1 MALGKTFQSTR
12 LAQWMTISI
21 KGNCFA
27 QRAPSPGQ
35 RGLPRCALTPCVLVW
50 FSLGAKATH
59 QVINLQGIHTSGAHS
74 FEHLCC
80 APLPLRCSYILSEP
94 ATVFKPQEANQRKP
108 PRM

>member
-1 MALGKTFQSTR
+1 MDDNLNKGQLLCSKSTFAGSAGCLGAPDALC
-12 LAQWMTISI
+12 L
-21 KGNCFA
+21 
-27 QRAPSPGQ
+27 
-35 RGLPRCALTPCVLVW
+35 GLVL
-50 FSLGAKATH
+50 LGAKATH